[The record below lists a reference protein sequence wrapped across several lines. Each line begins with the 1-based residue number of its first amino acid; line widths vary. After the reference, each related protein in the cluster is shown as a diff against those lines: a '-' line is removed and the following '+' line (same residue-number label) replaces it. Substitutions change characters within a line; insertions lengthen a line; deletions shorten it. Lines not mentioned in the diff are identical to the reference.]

1 MKTAARLD
9 KIPPYLFV
17 EMRQKIAEAKEKG
30 LDVISLAVG
39 DPVEPTPQA
48 VVEELCRQAHK
59 PENHRYPTDEEK
71 GMLAFRQAVAD
82 WYAERYSVSLN
93 ADTEVLALIGSK
105 EGCHHFALA
114 TVNPGDPVLVTDPGY
129 PGYRPSIWFAG
140 GEPYSLPIR
149 PNNNFL
155 PQLKDIPAEVA
166 RKATAIYL
174 NYPNNPTGAVA
185 TRDFFAELI
194 KFARDHDIVICHDN
208 PYSEIV
214 FEGEEPLSF
223 LSLPGAKEVAVEL
236 NSLSKP
242 FNMTGWRIGM
252 AVGNPRLIAAM
263 AKVKENTDSGIFNA
277 IQFAGITAL
286 KDCQDNIEKMLF
298 LYRQRR
304 QLVVE
309 TLNSLG
315 WDYQPPPG
323 TFYLWVPTPQGMKSQ
338 DFANMLFD
346 KTAVVVPPGSA
357 YGQYGEGYFR
367 ISLTVPDERLTAAME
382 RFRNNLWPKFS

>member
-17 EMRQKIAEAKEKG
+17 EMRRKIAEAKAKG

-39 DPVEPTPQA
+39 DPVEPTPE
-48 VVEELCRQAHK
+48 VVVKELCLQAHR
-59 PENHRYPTDEEK
+59 PENHRYPIDEEK
-71 GMLAFRQAVAD
+71 GMLSFRQAVAD
-82 WYAERYSVSLN
+82 WYANRYAVSL
-93 ADTEVLALIGSK
+93 DPETEVLALIGSK

-114 TVNPGDPVLVTDPGY
+114 TVNPGDIVLVTDPGY

-140 GEPYSLPIR
+140 GEPYSLPISSD
-149 PNNNFL
+149 NNFL
-155 PQLKDIPAEVA
+155 PQLKDIPRKVAE
-166 RKATAIYL
+166 KATAIYL

-185 TRDFFAELI
+185 TKDFFTELI
-194 KFARDHDIVICHDN
+194 KFAGDHDLVICHDN

-214 FEGEEPLSF
+214 FEGEEPLSL
-223 LSLPGAKEVAVEL
+223 LSLPGAKAVAVEL

-242 FNMTGWRIGM
+242 YNMTGWRIGM

-277 IQFAGITAL
+277 VQFAGIMAL
-286 KDCQDNIEKMLF
+286 KNCQDNVENMLS

-315 WDYQPPPG
+315 WDYRPPPG
-323 TFYLWVPTPQGMKSQ
+323 TFYLWVPTPRGMKSQ
-338 DFANMLFD
+338 DFVSLLFD
-346 KTAVVVPPGSA
+346 KTSVVVPPGSA

-367 ISLTVPDERLTAAME
+367 ISLTVPDERLTEAMK
-382 RFRNNLWPKFS
+382 RFKNNL

>member
-1 MKTAARLD
+1 
-9 KIPPYLFV
+9 
-17 EMRQKIAEAKEKG
+17 
-30 LDVISLAVG
+30 DVISLAVG
-39 DPVEPTPQA
+39 DPVEPTPEA

-82 WYAERYSVSLN
+82 WYADRYSVSL
-93 ADTEVLALIGSK
+93 DPETEALALIGSK

-114 TVNPGDPVLVTDPGY
+114 VVDPGDIVLVTDPGY

-149 PNNNFL
+149 PDNGFL
-155 PQLKDIPAEVA
+155 PRLEDIPAEIVK
-166 RKATAIYL
+166 RATAIYL

-185 TRDFFAELI
+185 TRDFFKELI
-194 KFARDHDIVICHDN
+194 EFAGKNEIAICHDN

-214 FEGEEPLSF
+214 FEGEEPLSL

-242 FNMTGWRIGM
+242 YNMAGWRIGM
-252 AVGNPRLIAAM
+252 AVGNPQLIAAM
-263 AKVKENTDSGIFNA
+263 SKMKANTDSGLFNA

-286 KDCQDNIEKMLF
+286 RECRDNVEKMLS
-298 LYRQRR
+298 LYRRR
-304 QLVVE
+304 RNLVVE

-315 WDYQPPPG
+315 WNYQPPPG
-323 TFYLWVPTPQGMKSQ
+323 TFYLWIPTPGGMKSR
-338 DFANMLFD
+338 DFVTMLFD

-367 ISLTVPDERLTAAME
+367 ISLTVSDERLTEAME
-382 RFRNNLWPKFS
+382 RFKNSLKI